1 MFVLKESSRDR
12 WLLGLVVLMSVI
24 ANLPE
29 SVSQHIAIDKKWLL
43 IGLLIIVAV
52 SLVRYVRTGLI
63 LVTAVLVLGANL
75 PAELAEFFNIDAAV
89 MLYTLAIMIAIPLA
103 NRYFKLPT
111 GLEPKQVAK
120 TAYGA
125 KALFHAVLKGNVPVV
140 QSLIDSGVNVNV
152 RTVSGKTPLMASAF
166 RGYTDISQLL
176 ISAGADI
183 HSMDREG
190 STALTVAQ
198 NHGFSRIVALLKI
211 ANEKEREKAKEA
223 SIDVHS
229 MGGSAKVAANG

>member
-12 WLLGLVVLMSVI
+12 WLLGLVVLMSVV
-24 ANLPE
+24 ANLPD
-29 SVSQHIAIDKKWLL
+29 SMSDYIAIDKKWLV
-43 IGLLIIVAV
+43 IGLLVIVAV

-63 LVTAVLVLGANL
+63 LVTAVLVMGANL
-75 PAELAEFFNIDAAV
+75 PAELAEYFNLDPAV
-89 MLYTLAIMIAIPLA
+89 MLYTLGIMIAIPLA

-166 RGYTDISQLL
+166 RGYTDIAQLL

-190 STALTVAQ
+190 NTALTVAQ

-223 SIDVHS
+223 PIDVRT

>member
-1 MFVLKESSRDR
+1 MFVLNESSRDR
-12 WLLGLVVLMSVI
+12 WLLGLVVLMSVG

-29 SVSQHIAIDKKWLL
+29 SLTRHVDIDKSWLL
-43 IGLLIIVAV
+43 VGLTVIVAV

-63 LVTAVLVLGANL
+63 LVTAVLVVGANL
-75 PAELAEFFNIDAAV
+75 PFELAERFNLDPAV
-89 MLYTLAIMIAIPLA
+89 MLYTLGIMIAVPLA
-103 NRYFKLPT
+103 NRYLKLPT

-140 QSLIDSGVNVNV
+140 QSLIDSGVNVNI

-166 RGYTDISQLL
+166 RGYTDIAQLL

-183 HSMDREG
+183 HLMDREG
-190 STALTVAQ
+190 NTALTVAQ
-198 NHGFSRIVALLKI
+198 NHGYSRIAALLKI

-223 SIDVHS
+223 AIEVQP
-229 MGGSAKVAANG
+229 MQRTAKAVVNI

>member
-1 MFVLKESSRDR
+1 
-12 WLLGLVVLMSVI
+12 MSVA

-29 SVSQHIAIDKKWLL
+29 SMTQHFAIDKKWLL
-43 IGLLIIVAV
+43 VGLMIIVAV

-63 LVTAVLVLGANL
+63 IITVVLVLGANL
-75 PAELAEFFNIDAAV
+75 PVELAEYFNIDPAV
-89 MLYTLAIMIAIPLA
+89 MLYTLGIMIAIPLA

-166 RGYTDISQLL
+166 RGYTDIAQLL

-183 HSMDREG
+183 HSIDRDG
-190 STALTVAQ
+190 NTALTVAQ
-198 NHGFSRIVALLKI
+198 SHGFSRIVALLKI
-211 ANEKEREKAKEA
+211 ANEKEREKSKETP
-223 SIDVHS
+223 IDVRAL
-229 MGGSAKVAANG
+229 GGSAKVAANV

>member
-1 MFVLKESSRDR
+1 VLVLKESSRDR
-12 WLLGLVVLMSVI
+12 WLLGLVVLMSVA

-29 SVSQHIAIDKKWLL
+29 NMTQYFAIDKKWLL
-43 IGLLIIVAV
+43 VGLLVIVAV
-52 SLVRYVRTGLI
+52 SLVRYLRTGLI
-63 LVTAVLVLGANL
+63 MVTAVLVLGANL
-75 PAELAEFFNIDAAV
+75 PAELAEYFNLDPTV
-89 MLYTLAIMIAIPLA
+89 MLYTLGIMIAIPLA

-140 QSLIDSGVNVNV
+140 QSLIDSSVNVNV
-152 RTVSGKTPLMASAF
+152 RTGSGKTPLMASAF
-166 RGYTDISQLL
+166 RGYTDIAQLL

-183 HSMDREG
+183 HSMDRDG
-190 STALTVAQ
+190 NTALTVAQ

-211 ANEKEREKAKEA
+211 ANEKEREKAKDA
-223 SIDVHS
+223 TIDVRT
-229 MGGSAKVAANG
+229 MGGSAKIAASG

>member
-12 WLLGLVVLMSVI
+12 WLLILVVLMSAA

-29 SVSQHIAIDKKWLL
+29 SWTSDVSLDKKWLL
-43 IGLLIIVAV
+43 VGLMLIIAV

-75 PAELAEFFNIDAAV
+75 PAELAGYFNIDPAV
-89 MLYTLAIMIAIPLA
+89 MLYTLGIMVAIPLA
-103 NRYFKLPT
+103 NRYLKLPT

-140 QSLIDSGVNVNV
+140 QTLIDSGVNVNV
-152 RTVSGKTPLMASAF
+152 RTVSGKTPLMAAAF
-166 RGYTDISQLL
+166 RGYTDIAQLL

-183 HSMDREG
+183 HSMDRDG

-198 NHGFSRIVALLKI
+198 NHGYSRIVALLKI
-211 ANEKEREKAKEA
+211 ANEKEREKAREA
-223 SIDVHS
+223 PIDVQPIKAVS
-229 MGGSAKVAANG
+229 NG